1 MLTGLLFYER
11 FSRIIF
17 IAGGFLQQLGL
28 ILGFD
33 FQNDLLDVL
42 AVGTLGFRLVAVE
55 IPVRRM
61 HGNTKLFIVRL
72 RSFVIRN
79 MSGCSPLARVL
90 LLKQITEIVASIAF
104 WRFTPRFTQT
114 A

>member
-1 MLTGLLFYER
+1 MPATGLLLYER

-61 HGNTKLFIVRL
+61 HGNTQTFHRPFTV
-72 RSFVIRN
+72 FRN
-79 MSGCSPLARVL
+79 AQHERMLPVGEGLAFE
-90 LLKQITEIVASIAF
+90 TNN
-104 WRFTPRFTQT
+104 
-114 A
+114 